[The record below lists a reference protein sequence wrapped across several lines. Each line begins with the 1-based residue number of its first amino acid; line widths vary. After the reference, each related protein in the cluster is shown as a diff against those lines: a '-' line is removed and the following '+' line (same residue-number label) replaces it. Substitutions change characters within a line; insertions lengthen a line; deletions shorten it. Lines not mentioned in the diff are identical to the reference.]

1 MDPDRLQNQIL
12 AFNSANIQFAGEIVF
27 HCPITILATFPLQT
41 LTIYWPLLTVVFF
54 LIFSLSGIHHP
65 SILQPINLSSKL
77 VSH

>member
-54 LIFSLSGIHHP
+54 FN
-65 SILQPINLSSKL
+65 LQPFWYPSSIHPAANQSL
-77 VSH
+77 Q

>member
-12 AFNSANIQFAGEIVF
+12 AFNSANIEFAVEIVF

>member
-54 LIFSLSGIHHP
+54 FFFN
-65 SILQPINLSSKL
+65 LQPFWYSSSIHPAANQSL
-77 VSH
+77 Q

>member
-54 LIFSLSGIHHP
+54 FFFN
-65 SILQPINLSSKL
+65 LQPFWYPSSIHPAANQSL
-77 VSH
+77 Q